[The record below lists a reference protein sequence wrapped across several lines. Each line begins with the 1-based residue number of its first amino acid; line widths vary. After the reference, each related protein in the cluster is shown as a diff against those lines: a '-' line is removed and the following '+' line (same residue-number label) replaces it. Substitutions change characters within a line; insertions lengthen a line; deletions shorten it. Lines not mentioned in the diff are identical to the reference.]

1 MNPNPHKR
9 ANICFDCEN
18 ACGNCSWSAVDMD
31 GKLRFEPVPGWT
43 ARKVTINLGKGR
55 TAETYHIT
63 DCPQFRYA
71 GKGQKSKAAMTL
83 EQMEYMIGRLIK
95 EGVING

>member
-1 MNPNPHKR
+1 MNPTPHKR

-31 GKLRFEPVPGWT
+31 GKLLFEPVPGWT

-55 TAETYHIT
+55 TTETYHIT

-71 GKGQKSKAAMTL
+71 GHGKPMVTMTL
-83 EQMEYMIGRLIK
+83 EQVETMVRRLL
-95 EGVING
+95 NGGATNG